1 MRIRT
6 DESLER
12 WRETVQSLVDDEF
25 GVEYFRR
32 CYRDRQFPHDLYD
45 ALADRGWLGLTVPEA
60 HGAWG
65 GDQVEQA
72 VLLEALGSYGYDF
85 GVPAV
90 TSATVVE
97 NLLMY
102 GTDEQVDRWVPRLLD
117 GDVRFSVGITEPE
130 TGSDAAGL
138 QTRAEREDEDG
149 TYVVTGEKTYQ
160 SGAAAPDTVI
170 HAYVRTDP
178 DAGKRA
184 GISAL
189 LVPNDLPGVETEE
202 LPLVARKAAGTA
214 RVDFDGARV
223 PVEHRLGDEGDG
235 WAILSDHLVREHLGM
250 AATMVGNAQTVVDR
264 ATDEAVDRER
274 FGRPI
279 GEFQAVGHR
288 LADMRTEVDAAR
300 LLVYRAATAVDEG
313 EGSRRLSAQAK
324 LKAGEVLQSVAQDG
338 MQVLGGASLFPG
350 NDMERYWRE
359 GASAT
364 IAGGTSEIQRSII
377 SRDMRSERDG

>member
-1 MRIRT
+1 MRVRT

-12 WRETVQSLVDDEF
+12 WRETLQSFVDDEF
-25 GVEYFRR
+25 GVEYFRE

-60 HGAWG
+60 HGG
-65 GDQVEQA
+65 RGSDQVEQA

-97 NLLMY
+97 NLLKY

-130 TGSDAAGL
+130 TGSDAGGL
-138 QTRAEREDEDG
+138 QTRAERDDEDG
-149 TYVVTGEKTYQ
+149 RYVVTGEKTYQ

-178 DAGKRA
+178 DAGKRE

-189 LVPNDLPGVETEE
+189 LVPNDLPGVEAEE

-214 RVDFDGARV
+214 RVEFDGARV

-288 LADMRTEVDAAR
+288 LADMQTEVDAAR

-324 LKAGEVLQSVAQDG
+324 LEAGEVLQSVAQDG

>member
-1 MRIRT
+1 MRVRT
-6 DESLER
+6 DESLDR
-12 WRETVQSLVDDEF
+12 WRVTVQAFVDDEF

-32 CYRDRQFPHDLYD
+32 CYRNRQFPHDLYD

-288 LADMRTEVDAAR
+288 LADMQTEVDAAR

-338 MQVLGGASLFPG
+338 MQVLGGASLFPE